1 MKTHRFDSLSFLAGL
16 VMAVIGLAFLVYPR
30 FGDLIDAITDAG
42 AWFWP
47 VAFIAVGIAILA
59 PMAMGRREPAD
70 AAGLDNEAED
80 EESEIPDG
88 D

>member
-16 VMAVIGLAFLVYPR
+16 MMTVLGLAFLVYPR

-47 VAFIAVGIAILA
+47 IVFIAIGIAILA
-59 PMAMGRREPAD
+59 PMAMGRREPVD
-70 AAGLDNEAED
+70 AVMDNGTND
-80 EESEIPDG
+80 EGSEVSDG